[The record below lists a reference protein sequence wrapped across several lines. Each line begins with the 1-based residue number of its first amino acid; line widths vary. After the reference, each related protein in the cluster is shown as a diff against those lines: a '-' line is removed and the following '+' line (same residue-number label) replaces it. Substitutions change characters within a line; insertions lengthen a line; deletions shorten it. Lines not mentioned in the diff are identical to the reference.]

1 MKSRPAPWVT
11 LVAVFL
17 AGLFSGDELRAQA
30 TWPTK
35 PIRMVVSNSPGG
47 APDLAARIFNDSL
60 SRIVGRPVVLENRPG
75 ADSLLGA
82 EAVARAEPDGHTLFL
97 GTQSVFAIQPNIR
110 KKMPLD
116 PLRDFTPL
124 AVIWDDTGAQGVF
137 TAPSSPFRTWQELVA
152 FGKANPGKLDYATSV
167 PLFRM
172 LGMWISKR
180 AGFEW
185 QEISYKIGT
194 QAQQDAATGRV
205 AALITAFGPLD
216 PLVRADKLRV
226 LVVTN
231 RVEGWPKLP
240 QLADFYPGFTQPSFV
255 VLAGPTGI
263 SPAVA
268 QRINRVAASVV
279 EAPNFNK
286 DLSTVRW
293 FNWEG
298 ARTVEGTA
306 QYIRTQREAWARF
319 VKEAGIEPE

>member
-1 MKSRPAPWVT
+1 MMAVSRLLQCVVLLSIWFFGNAAFAQQNWPSRPVR
-11 LVAVFL
+11 V
-17 AGLFSGDELRAQA
+17 
-30 TWPTK
+30 
-35 PIRMVVSNSPGG
+35 VVSNSPGG
-47 APDLAARIFNDSL
+47 APDLAARIFNESL
-60 SRIVGRPVVLENRPG
+60 SRVLGRPVVLENRPG
-75 ADSLLGA
+75 ADSYLGA
-82 EAVARAEPDGHTLFL
+82 EAVARSEPDGHTLFL
-97 GTQSVFAIQPNIR
+97 GTQSVFALHPHIK

-116 PLRDFTPL
+116 PVKDFTPM

-172 LGMWISKR
+172 LGIWISKR

-185 QEISYKIGT
+185 QEIPYKIGT

-205 AALITAFGPLD
+205 AAIITAFGPLE

-226 LVVTN
+226 LAVTN
-231 RVEGWPKLP
+231 PVQGWPKLP
-240 QLADFYPGFTQPSFV
+240 QIADFYPGFTQPSFV
-255 VLAGPTGI
+255 VLAGPAGI
-263 SPAVA
+263 PAALA
-268 QRINRVAASVV
+268 QRINRAAASVV
-279 EAPNFNK
+279 EDPKFNK

-298 ARTVEGTA
+298 ARSVEGTA
-306 QYIRTQREAWARF
+306 QFIRVQREAWGRF